1 MPSLN
6 RRMLPLLLATLLASI
21 APAGPGGTL
30 AATAAV
36 SAPCDYYASPNG
48 GGDGL
53 TSSRPF
59 RIQDFW
65 AKAAPG
71 KTLCLL
77 DGIYQGAANMI
88 VLPVGKSGTSGAPIT
103 VRALNDGQVFIDGQ
117 FARVPV
123 QTAGNSYWTFQG
135 FDAGSSSGIVMYVNS
150 SGLAMGLEFKRIV
163 ASNAAAGNN
172 HVWAFGDCQ
181 NCLFEDIAGFG

>member
-1 MPSLN
+1 MPWRN
-6 RRMLPLLLATLLASI
+6 RRMLPLLLATLLSSI
-21 APAGPGGTL
+21 VLAGAGRTS

-88 VLPVGKSGTSGAPIT
+88 VLPVGKSGTSGGPIT
-103 VRALNDGQVFIDGQ
+103 VRALNDG
-117 FARVPV
+117 RV
-123 QTAGNSYWTFQG
+123 S
-135 FDAGSSSGIVMYVNS
+135 
-150 SGLAMGLEFKRIV
+150 
-163 ASNAAAGNN
+163 
-172 HVWAFGDCQ
+172 
-181 NCLFEDIAGFG
+181 IAGH